1 MLLLGGI
8 SEYGLSIN
16 AGFPRIEI
24 KKLEYEY
31 YDYS

>member
-8 SEYGLSIN
+8 TEYGLSIN
-16 AGFPRIEI
+16 ASFPRIEI

>member
-1 MLLLGGI
+1 MLFLGSI
-8 SEYGLSIN
+8 TEYGLSID
-16 AGFPRIEI
+16 ASFPRIEI

>member
-8 SEYGLSIN
+8 TEYGLSIN
-16 AGFPRIEI
+16 TGFLRIEI

>member
-1 MLLLGGI
+1 MLLLGSI
-8 SEYGLSIN
+8 TEYGLSIN